1 MFRFSK
7 SSYSLNF
14 SNQIPVY
21 MSLSPHTSHA
31 PLFSFSFPPFDHPN
45 NIRRGTQN
53 KKLLISQSFHP
64 PLTSSHLGTN
74 KFLAI
79 LFPTTLIPCPSLNVR
94 DQASHPY
101 KTKTTFGVS
110 LRCLFHTFSATLHIC
125 GRPLLSAT
133 SRDST
138 LSKSVVQQ

>member
-1 MFRFSK
+1 MRC
-7 SSYSLNF
+7 
-14 SNQIPVY
+14 
-21 MSLSPHTSHA
+21 
-31 PLFSFSFPPFDHPN
+31 SFHPPPFDHPN

-64 PLTSSHLGTN
+64 TLTSSHLGTN

-79 LFPTTLIPCPSLNVR
+79 LFPTILIPCPSLNVR

-110 LRCLFHTFSATLHIC
+110 LPCLFRTFSATLHIC
-125 GRPLLSAT
+125 GRHLLSAT
-133 SRDST
+133 SRDSMVP
-138 LSKSVVQQ
+138 KSVVQL